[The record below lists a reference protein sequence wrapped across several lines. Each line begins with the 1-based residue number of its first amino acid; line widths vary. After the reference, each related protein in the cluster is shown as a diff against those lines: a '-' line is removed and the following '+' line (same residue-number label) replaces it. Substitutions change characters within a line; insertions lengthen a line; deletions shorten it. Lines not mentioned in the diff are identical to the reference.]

1 MPVEYWKLERLPR
14 GFQPKTLA
22 AERHGILRGEQRAT
36 KLTRHSRQ
44 SSYVTCLASSGAALT
59 FGQLRNIF
67 PFLSG
72 FEQMLSNASMCT
84 AGRDNTSDVDILSF
98 ELQGLEANETY
109 IFQFSVIWLRIK
121 KGCEKRMSA
130 MGFA

>member
-1 MPVEYWKLERLPR
+1 
-14 GFQPKTLA
+14 
-22 AERHGILRGEQRAT
+22 
-36 KLTRHSRQ
+36 
-44 SSYVTCLASSGAALT
+44 
-59 FGQLRNIF
+59 
-67 PFLSG
+67 
-72 FEQMLSNASMCT
+72 MLSNASMCT

-121 KGCEKRMSA
+121 KGCEKCISA

>member
-1 MPVEYWKLERLPR
+1 MPR

-22 AERHGILRGEQRAT
+22 AERHGSLRGEQRAT

-44 SSYVTCLASSGAALT
+44 SGHVTCLAWSGAALACPE
-59 FGQLRNIF
+59 LRNIF

-84 AGRDNTSDVDILSF
+84 AGRDNTSDVDFLSF
-98 ELQGLEANETY
+98 ALQGLEANETY
-109 IFQFSVIWLRIK
+109 IFQFSVIWLQIK
-121 KGCEKRMSA
+121 EELLQLLVSHGLRA
-130 MGFA
+130 TF